1 MPDLNPDGTVYEL
14 PPPRDGREARA
25 QAIAACTRCDA
36 DGYHGTVVCS
46 HVDHAP
52 AAARGREL
60 VAGVLADIRKR
71 QTERVR
77 GSNADSVS
85 DPLASTESDERST
98 SDHPDANGGA
108 R

>member
-14 PPPRDGREARA
+14 PPPHDDREARS
-25 QAIAACTRCDA
+25 QAITACARCDS
-36 DGYHGTVVCS
+36 DGYHGTVVCD
-46 HVDHAP
+46 HTDHAP

-77 GSNADSVS
+77 GSSADSDS
-85 DPLASTESDERST
+85 GPLASTESDVRPT